1 MASLSARVLASV
13 ALLALAGPAF
23 AGATQSSFKK
33 ETQKGAKYWS
43 GMATHDMKPE
53 TAWMVSGESENIN
66 EWLMFDVPKVD
77 VAAIGMN
84 VGWAKSEDTFKDYAR
99 VKKIRI
105 EAFEYDDSME
115 LVPAGK
121 PVEIEFA
128 DEMGLQVVK
137 LPEALKGANGSN
149 GRVKLI
155 VKEIYE
161 GVDFPNIA
169 VSEALVFL
177 TEFNV
182 PYDVKAIAHED
193 DKNTRE
199 ALIDLNPK
207 TVWVGPAEGA
217 SFTLS
222 SPSAAIASVTLQHA
236 GANYA
241 RPKKVELTAQGRSR
255 TVELPDG
262 PPQSMWV
269 PTVFG
274 FTGGSWGD
282 VDIKILEVYP
292 GKKAADQ
299 LGLQEIGAQASNNDA
314 F

>member
-1 MASLSARVLASV
+1 MASVSRVLACA
-13 ALLALAGPAF
+13 ALLTIAGPAF
-23 AGATQSSFKK
+23 AGATQSNFRK
-33 ETQKGAKYWS
+33 ETRKGANYWS
-43 GMATHDMKPE
+43 GMATHDMKDD
-53 TAWMVSGESENIN
+53 TAWMVPGESENVD
-66 EWLMFDVPKVD
+66 EWLMFDVPKVAVD
-77 VAAIGMN
+77 AIGMN
-84 VGWAKSEDTFKDYAR
+84 VGWAKNEETFKDYAR

-121 PVEIEFA
+121 PVDIEFA
-128 DEMGLQVVK
+128 DEMGMQVVQ
-137 LPEALKGANGSN
+137 LPETLKGDKGTNGK
-149 GRVKLI
+149 VKLI
-155 VKEIYE
+155 VKEVYE
-161 GVDFPNIA
+161 GRDFPSLA

-177 TEFNV
+177 NEFTV
-182 PYDVKAIAHED
+182 PYDVKAISHED

-199 ALIDLNPK
+199 ALIDLNDK

-222 SPSAAIASVTLQHA
+222 SPSAALASITLQHA
-236 GANYA
+236 GPNYA

-255 TVELPDG
+255 VIELADG
-262 PPQSMWV
+262 PPEPMWI

-274 FTGGSWGD
+274 YTGGSWGD
-282 VDIKILEVYP
+282 VEIKVLEVYP

-299 LGLQEIGAQASNNDA
+299 LGLQEIGAKASNNDA

>member
-1 MASLSARVLASV
+1 MASISVRALASV
-13 ALLALAGPAF
+13 ALLTLAGPAF
-23 AGATQSSFKK
+23 AGATQSNFKK
-33 ETQKGAKYWS
+33 ETRKGAKYWS
-43 GMATHDMKPE
+43 GMATHDMKAE
-53 TAWMVSGESENIN
+53 TAWMVPGESENID

-77 VAAIGMN
+77 IAAIGMD
-84 VGWAKSEDTFKDYAR
+84 VGWSKSEDTFKDYAR

-137 LPEALKGANGSN
+137 LPEAVKGANGSN
-149 GRVKLI
+149 GKVKLI

-161 GVDFPNIA
+161 GIDFPNIA
-169 VSEALVFL
+169 VSEALIFL

-182 PYDVKAIAHED
+182 PYDVKEISHED
-193 DKNTRE
+193 DENTRE

-217 SFTLS
+217 SFKLS
-222 SPSAAIASVTLQHA
+222 SPSAALASVTLQHA
-236 GANYA
+236 GPNYA

-255 TVELPDG
+255 VVELPDG

-274 FTGGSWGD
+274 YTGGSWGD
-282 VDIKILEVYP
+282 VEIKVLEVYP